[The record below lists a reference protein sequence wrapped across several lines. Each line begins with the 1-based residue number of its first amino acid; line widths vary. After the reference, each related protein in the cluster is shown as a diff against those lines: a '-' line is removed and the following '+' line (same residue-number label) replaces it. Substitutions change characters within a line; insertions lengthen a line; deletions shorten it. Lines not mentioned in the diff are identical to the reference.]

1 METTR
6 FNRRQKSVEL
16 TVFRDNM
23 FERHE
28 QPEGHP
34 ERPER
39 IRTMYRTL
47 DTSAFRD
54 LLIEGASRD
63 ASEEQLRR
71 VHSPEY
77 IEAVARTSDSP
88 YTFFDSDTS
97 ANQYSYAAARRAS
110 GCAVAAVD
118 SVLDSTRTRALVV
131 SRPPGHHAEAGA
143 AAGFCFFNHI
153 MVAALHARARGVA
166 RVFVLDW
173 DVHHGNGTFHS
184 SYERSDVF
192 YASLHQFPHFPGTG
206 KLGEIGAG
214 DGTGTTLTVPLP
226 AGCDTDDYLYLMQDL
241 VAPAIRW
248 YEPELILV
256 SAGFDAHY
264 QDPLAGM
271 HLTSSAFGSFAKIE
285 TELADEVCDG
295 RIVYLTEGGYHLPA
309 LGESLWELVN
319 VLTGSPAATEG
330 ETPAHERVQDIA
342 RQVHEAHG
350 GVW

>member
-1 METTR
+1 M
-6 FNRRQKSVEL
+6 EL
-16 TVFRDNM
+16 TVFRDNL
-23 FERHE
+23 FEQHA

-39 IRTMYRTL
+39 VRTMYRTL
-47 DTSAFRD
+47 DRSNFRD
-54 LLIEGASRD
+54 LLIEGTPRD
-63 ASEEQLRR
+63 ATDKELQR

-77 IEAVARTSDSP
+77 IETIARTADSP
-88 YTFFDSDTS
+88 YTYLDSDTS

-118 SVLDSTRTRALVV
+118 TVLDTTRKRALVV
-131 SRPPGHHAEAGA
+131 SRPPGHHAEADA
-143 AAGFCFFNHI
+143 PAGFCFFNHI

-166 RVFVLDW
+166 RVFILDW

-226 AGCDTDDYLYLMQDL
+226 GGCDTGDYRYIIQDL

-248 YEPELILV
+248 YQPGLILV

-271 HLTSSAFGSFAKIE
+271 NLTSSAYGSFAKIE
-285 TELADEVCDG
+285 SELADEICEG
-295 RIVYLTEGGYHLPA
+295 RIVYLTEGGYNLPA
-309 LGESLWELVN
+309 LGESLWELAN
-319 VLTGSPAATEG
+319 VLTGSPASSESD
-330 ETPAHERVQDIA
+330 TPSHERVRHIA
-342 RQVHEAHG
+342 GEVHQAHG
-350 GVW
+350 GIW